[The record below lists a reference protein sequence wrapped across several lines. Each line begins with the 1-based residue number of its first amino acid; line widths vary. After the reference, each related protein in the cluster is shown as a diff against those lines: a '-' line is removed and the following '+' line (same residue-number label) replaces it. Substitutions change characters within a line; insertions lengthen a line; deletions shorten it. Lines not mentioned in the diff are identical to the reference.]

1 MWAQAVAQCQPAL
14 PSQPQIPTGSH
25 TILIRMEEKED
36 KEKVKKSTN
45 KEILQDLN
53 HPGVIAVKK
62 LESGDVRIFTV
73 AKGVQETL
81 SSDLAWVQKGVPS
94 ATPETTLYQV
104 LVHGIRIEGFRA
116 KEGETNTQIQEE
128 NGRLHPRLKV
138 AQSTWMKSQRA
149 REGKTHSSV
158 ILSVQSQS

>member
-1 MWAQAVAQCQPAL
+1 
-14 PSQPQIPTGSH
+14 
-25 TILIRMEEKED
+25 MEEKED

-81 SSDLAWVQKGVPS
+81 NSDLAWVQKGFPS

-128 NGRLHPRLKV
+128 NGRLHP
-138 AQSTWMKSQRA
+138 
-149 REGKTHSSV
+149 
-158 ILSVQSQS
+158 